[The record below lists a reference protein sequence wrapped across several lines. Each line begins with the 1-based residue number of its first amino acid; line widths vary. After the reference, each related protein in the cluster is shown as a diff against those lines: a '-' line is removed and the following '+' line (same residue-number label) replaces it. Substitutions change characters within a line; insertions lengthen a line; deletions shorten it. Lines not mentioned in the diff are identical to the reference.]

1 MTQTLAEQKNTV
13 QVQDDFTQYL
23 NEIRSYPLL
32 TAEEERKLGEG
43 CAAGDKDA
51 IRAMVNSN
59 LRLVVSIARKY
70 TGRGVPI
77 MDLIQEGSI
86 GLVTAAK
93 KFDYTQNNKFSTY
106 ASQWIRQGISR
117 CILNNAEI
125 IHLPRHKMEQ
135 IKKLMAVSSAIRQEG
150 LEPELAELSLRTG
163 IPVEKIEELFALVP
177 VVASLDAP
185 AGSPEHDALQ
195 ALLEDITAPQP
206 QEELVRTELKHT
218 IETLLGK
225 LDTRQQQVLRLHF
238 GLEDGNEH
246 SLAEIGQRLGI
257 SKERAR
263 QIEQQ
268 AFAKLRVS
276 GADIG
281 LEDFLDDGI

>member
-1 MTQTLAEQKNTV
+1 MTQTLAEKENTAD
-13 QVQDDFTQYL
+13 VQDDFSQYL
-23 NEIRSYPLL
+23 KEIRSYPLL
-32 TAEEERKLGEG
+32 TAEQERKIAEG
-43 CAAGDKDA
+43 CAKGDKDA
-51 IRAMVNSN
+51 IRTMVNSN

-70 TGRGVPI
+70 TGRGIPI

-93 KFDYTQNNKFSTY
+93 KFDHTQNTRFSTY

-117 CILNNAEI
+117 YILNNAGI
-125 IHLPRHKMEQ
+125 IHLPRQKMEQ
-135 IKKLMAVSSAIRQEG
+135 IKKLMAVSAAMQQEG
-150 LEPELAELSLRTG
+150 LEPEPAELSLRTG
-163 IPVEKIEELFALVP
+163 IPEEKIEELLDMVP

-195 ALLEDITAPQP
+195 ALLADIHAPQP

-225 LDTRQQQVLRLHF
+225 LDHRQQQILRLHF

-246 SLAEIGQRLGI
+246 SLAEIGQILEI

-268 AFAKLRVS
+268 AFQKLRVL
-276 GADIG
+276 GADLG
-281 LEDFLDDGI
+281 LEDFLDD